1 MNNWHWA
8 KCYWCIQPGIK
19 LTKQKYNG

>member
-19 LTKQKYNG
+19 LTRQKYNG

>member
-1 MNNWHWA
+1 MNNCHWA

-19 LTKQKYNG
+19 LTRQKYNG

>member
-19 LTKQKYNG
+19 LTK